1 MYSVL
6 SRMAWPLVWLRLWI
20 RGRHEPAYRE
30 RRVERLGFVPMPIPR
45 QGVWFHTVSAGE
57 TLGAVPLIRAIKETM
72 PDVPILVTTTTP
84 SGSAEVRKHLGMEV
98 EHCYCPYDFP
108 KAVRRFM
115 DSVEPRALVL
125 METELWPNTIR
136 ECRRRNVPVYL
147 VNARLSERSAIGYRR
162 LTGLMG
168 STLTSMTHIYCQY
181 QDTAERFV
189 GLGVERE
196 ILSVTGSVKFD
207 IQFPDDIDLRRAE
220 FENNWRFGK
229 RVWIAGSTHP
239 GEEEV
244 VLQAHKRLGQEYR
257 DLSLILVPRHP
268 PRTPEVV
275 RLAKAYGFDV
285 ATLSSDPKP
294 SDVLVGDEMGTLIYL
309 YGAAEVA
316 FVGGSLDDTGGHNPI
331 EAAIHGVPTVM
342 GSNRINFAEVT
353 QRFEVAGCLHLAD
366 NADEL
371 ANCVGSLLRDE
382 GRREAEGRAARQVVS
397 NNRGA
402 IERISSD
409 LIRRLAE

>member
-1 MYSVL
+1 MYMVL
-6 SRMAWPLVWLRLWI
+6 SRVALPFVWLRLWI
-20 RGRHEPAYRE
+20 RGRRDPAYRE
-30 RRVERLGFVPMPIPR
+30 RRGERLGFVPATLPR
-45 QGVWFHTVSAGE
+45 QVVWFHTVSAGE
-57 TLGAVPLIRAIKETM
+57 TLGAVPLIRAIKRVI
-72 PDVPILVTTTTP
+72 PDVPFLVTTTTP

-147 VNARLSERSAIGYRR
+147 VNARLSERSATGYQR
-162 LTGLMG
+162 LTALMG
-168 STLTSMTHIYCQY
+168 SVLTNMTHIYCQY
-181 QDTAERFV
+181 QDTADRFAA
-189 GLGVERE
+189 LGVERE

-207 IQFPDDIDLRRAE
+207 LQFPSDIDSRRAE
-220 FENNWRFGK
+220 FENNWQFGK
-229 RVWIAGSTHP
+229 RIWIAGSTHP

-244 VLQAHKRLGQEYR
+244 VLQAHKRLLQQHR

-268 PRTPEVV
+268 PRASEVV
-275 RLAKAYGFDV
+275 RLARTYGFDV
-285 ATLSSDPKP
+285 AVLSSDPKP

-309 YGAAEVA
+309 YAAAEVA

-331 EAAIHGVPTVM
+331 EAAIHGVPMIM
-342 GSNRINFAEVT
+342 GPNRINFAQVV
-353 QRFEVAGCLHLAD
+353 QRFEAAGCLHLAD
-366 NADEL
+366 NVDEL
-371 ANCVGSLLRDE
+371 TNCVDELLKDAGQREVE
-382 GRREAEGRAARQVVS
+382 GHAARQVVS

-402 IERISSD
+402 IERVSSD
-409 LIRRLAE
+409 LSRRLAG

>member
-1 MYSVL
+1 MYMVL
-6 SRMAWPLVWLRLWI
+6 SRVALPVVWLRLWI
-20 RGRHEPAYRE
+20 RGRREPAYRE
-30 RRVERLGFVPMPIPR
+30 RRGERLGFVPATLPR
-45 QGVWFHTVSAGE
+45 QVVWFHTVSAGE
-57 TLGAVPLIRAIKETM
+57 TLGAVPLIRAIKRVI
-72 PDVPILVTTTTP
+72 PDVPFLVTTTTP
-84 SGSAEVRKHLGMEV
+84 SGSVEVRKHLGAEV

-147 VNARLSERSAIGYRR
+147 VNARLSERSATGYQR
-162 LTGLMG
+162 LTALMG
-168 STLTSMTHIYCQY
+168 SVLTNMTHIYCQY
-181 QDTAERFV
+181 QDTADRFAA
-189 GLGVERE
+189 LGVERE

-207 IQFPDDIDLRRAE
+207 LQFTSDIDSRRAE
-220 FENNWRFGK
+220 FENNWQFGK
-229 RVWIAGSTHP
+229 RIWIAGSTHP

-244 VLQAHKRLGQEYR
+244 VLQAHKRLLQQHR

-268 PRTPEVV
+268 PRALEVV

-285 ATLSSDPKP
+285 AALSSDPKP

-309 YGAAEVA
+309 YSAAEVA

-331 EAAIHGVPTVM
+331 EAAIHGVPMIM
-342 GSNRINFAEVT
+342 GPNRINFAQVV
-353 QRFEVAGCLHLAD
+353 QRFEAAGCLHLAD
-366 NADEL
+366 NVDEL
-371 ANCVGSLLRDE
+371 TNCVDALLKDA
-382 GRREAEGRAARQVVS
+382 GRREVEGRAARQVVS

-402 IERISSD
+402 IERVSTD
-409 LIRRLAE
+409 LSRRLVG